1 MAGGDPRAARLLAWS
16 SGSTY
21 GLGFDRATIL
31 AIVAVTALPILP
43 ALARWLNLFPL
54 GPITTKSMGVDLSVS
69 RGSMLLFAAILTAA
83 ATLLVGPLSFAG
95 LIAPHL
101 ARLAGFRHALS
112 HSIGAAFIGAALMVS
127 ADWLGRMLFFPWEI
141 PAGLMAAIIAGP
153 VLVWLLMRIGQTSS

>member
-112 HSIGAAFIGAALMVS
+112 PVS
-127 ADWLGRMLFFPWEI
+127 YTHPRAHETGRN
-141 PAGLMAAIIAGP
+141 
-153 VLVWLLMRIGQTSS
+153 LVCRPLLEKKKIRTNA